1 MRAPEDLP
9 STDTKE
15 RILDAAEFLL
25 AENGYEATSLRAVT
39 QAAGVNLAAVN
50 YHFGSKK
57 DLLEA
62 VVRRVAEPVSR
73 SRLEKLEAIE
83 ESSDEPT
90 VEIVLRAFLEPVFH
104 HLHDAGP
111 RGRTVFL
118 LLSRVM
124 SDPDPRIQNMLAAAF
139 GDVGQR
145 FIEHLAVLLPHLDE
159 AELWW
164 RFKSCIGVA
173 IFHQSR
179 SLPALSILGSAPDE
193 RNLEMTIAF
202 VSAGMSAP
210 STS

>member
-1 MRAPEDLP
+1 MRPPETVP
-9 STDTKE
+9 SADTKE
-15 RILDAAEFLL
+15 RILDAAEVLL

-57 DLLEA
+57 DLLDA
-62 VVRRVAEPVSR
+62 VIRRVAEPVSR
-73 SRLEKLEAIE
+73 SRLERLEALE
-83 ESSDEPT
+83 ASSDAPS
-90 VEIVLRAFLEPVFH
+90 VEAVLRAFLEPVFQ
-104 HLHDAGP
+104 HLQDSAARGP
-111 RGRTVFL
+111 TVFL
-118 LLSRVM
+118 LLSRVI

-159 AELWW
+159 EELWW

-202 VSAGMSAP
+202 VTAGMSAP